1 MGGKMALP
9 RYCRAPHGKAFAF
22 TSMPFVLIE
31 SATGI
36 VSFFTGGLS
45 IPPAV
50 GVGTAV
56 DLAVLLTGPAVA
68 VIRVIR
74 KKSE

>member
-1 MGGKMALP
+1 
-9 RYCRAPHGKAFAF
+9 
-22 TSMPFVLIE
+22 MPFVLIE